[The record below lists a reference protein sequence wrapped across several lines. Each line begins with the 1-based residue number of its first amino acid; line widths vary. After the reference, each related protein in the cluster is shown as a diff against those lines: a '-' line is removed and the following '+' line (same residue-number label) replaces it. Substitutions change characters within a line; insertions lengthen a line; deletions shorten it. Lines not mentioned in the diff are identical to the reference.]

1 MKSFLKYLLATII
14 GVIIVNTFMLIICL
28 VMFISSISL
37 ISFTGSKSVT
47 VSDNSILKLSFR
59 DPIPDRASDNP
70 LQNLNIMSMSMNKQ
84 TGLNKILKYIEQAGK
99 DERIKGIYL
108 DLTEIK
114 SNFGALATIDE
125 IRTALLKFKENGK
138 FIYSYT
144 NLGYDQKSYYLATVA
159 DSIFV
164 NPETPLLLTGMS
176 ANVSFYKDLLKK
188 IGVQPEVIRVGKFK
202 SAVEPFIQDHM
213 SDANR
218 EQVQTYLNSLW
229 GNIIKGI
236 SETRDIPVEK
246 ITRLTNDFQVYP
258 AEDFVKEGFFD
269 GTVYEYEMLKKLNAA
284 CGISDSTQL
293 SMVTLEQYQKAVTP
307 TINLATDKIAVIYA
321 QGDIGFEQSAASIG
335 PELAQTIRKA
345 REDKN
350 VKAIVLR
357 VNSPG
362 GSALTSDIIWK
373 EVQLA
378 AQAKPLIASMGN
390 VAASGGYYISCAAD
404 TIVAD
409 PTTLTGS
416 IGIFGLLFSGEK
428 LIKDKLGI
436 NSDVVKTNDHSDFG
450 GGYPLPIPISDRP
463 MTAYERNVMQN
474 YINRGYDTFL
484 DRVSQGRHM
493 TKEAVN
499 EIAQGRVWTGEDA
512 LKIGLVDVL
521 GGLNDAIQIAATKA
535 GLTEYRITELPTER
549 NPLEDLLTNLTE
561 TVKAKIIKAELGE
574 FYDIYHSQ
582 KQLLK
587 INGMVARIPYDLTFN

>member
-1 MKSFLKYLLATII
+1 MKSFLKYLLATIVGI
-14 GVIIVNTFMLIICL
+14 IIVHVILFFVFIGLVGAITSFSSPTIEIKDNT
-28 VMFISSISL
+28 
-37 ISFTGSKSVT
+37 
-47 VSDNSILKLSFR
+47 ILKLSLKTA
-59 DPIPDRASDNP
+59 IPDRASENP
-70 LQNLNIMSMSMNKQ
+70 FQNFNLMIMSPEKQ
-84 TGLNKILKYIEQAGK
+84 IGLNKILEYIDNASK
-99 DERIKGIYL
+99 DSRIKGIYL
-108 DLTEIK
+108 DLTEIN

-125 IRTALLKFKENGK
+125 IRNALLRFKKSGK

-144 NLGYDQKSYYLATVA
+144 NLGYSQKSYYLATVA
-159 DSIFV
+159 DSVFV

-176 ANVSFYKDLLKK
+176 ANISFYKDLLKK

-202 SAVEPFIQDHM
+202 SAVEPYIETHM

-218 EQVQTYLNSLW
+218 EQAQTYLSSLW
-229 GNIIKGI
+229 GNIVKGI
-236 SETRDIPVEK
+236 SASRNIPVEK
-246 ITRLTNDFQVYP
+246 INQITDDFKIYP
-258 AEDFVKEGFFD
+258 TEEFVKEGFFD
-269 GTVYEYEMLKKLNAA
+269 GTLYENAMLDKLREA
-284 CGISDSTQL
+284 CGLTDDEKL
-293 SMVTLEQYQKAVTP
+293 SLTSFEDYTKATFPSV
-307 TINLATDKIAVIYA
+307 NFAADKIAVIYA
-321 QGDIGFEQSAASIG
+321 QGNIEFQQGPESIG
-335 PELAQTIRKA
+335 PELATTIRKA

-350 VKAIVLR
+350 IKAIVLR

-378 AQAKPLIASMGN
+378 AQTKPFIASMGN

-436 NSDVVKTNDHSDFG
+436 SSDVEKTNEHSDFG

-463 MTAYERNVMQN
+463 LTDYERNVMQT

-512 LKIGLVDVL
+512 LKLGLVDVL
-521 GGLNDAIQIAATKA
+521 GGLEDAIAIAANKA
-535 GLTEYRITELPTER
+535 GLNNYQITELPVER
-549 NPLEDLLTNLTE
+549 SPFEDILINFSQSIRTSIL
-561 TVKAKIIKAELGE
+561 KSELGD
-574 FYDIYHSQ
+574 FYDTYREQ
-582 KQLLK
+582 KELLK
-587 INGMVARIPYDLTFN
+587 IKGMVARIPYDLTFN

>member
-1 MKSFLKYLLATII
+1 MKSFLKYLLATIVGIIIVHIIMFFVFI
-14 GVIIVNTFMLIICL
+14 GVIGAIAS
-28 VMFISSISL
+28 ISSP
-37 ISFTGSKSVT
+37 T
-47 VSDNSILKLSFR
+47 VEIKDNTVLKLSFKNA
-59 DPIPDRASDNP
+59 IPDRASENP
-70 LQNLNIMSMSMNKQ
+70 LQNFDLMTLSPAKQ
-84 TGLNKILKYIEQAGK
+84 TGLNKILEYINNAST
-99 DERIKGIYL
+99 DARIKGIYL
-108 DLTEIK
+108 DLTEIN

-125 IRTALLKFKENGK
+125 IRNALLNFKKSGK
-138 FIYSYT
+138 FIYSYS
-144 NLGYDQKSYYLATVA
+144 NMGYSQKSYYLATVA
-159 DSIFV
+159 DSLFV

-176 ANVSFYKDLLKK
+176 ANISFYKDLLKK

-202 SAVEPFIQDHM
+202 AAVEPYIETHM

-229 GNIIKGI
+229 GNIVNGI
-236 SETRDIPVEK
+236 SASRNISEERINQ
-246 ITRLTNDFQVYP
+246 LTDDFNIYP
-258 AEDFVKEGFFD
+258 TEEFVKEGFFD
-269 GTVYEYEMLKKLNAA
+269 EAIYEDAMLRKLREA
-284 CGISDSTQL
+284 CGLTDEEKLAMTS
-293 SMVTLEQYQKAVTP
+293 LENYVNASFPAKNFP
-307 TINLATDKIAVIYA
+307 TDKIAVIYA
-321 QGDIGFEQSAASIG
+321 QGNIEFQQGPTSIG
-335 PELAQTIRKA
+335 PELATTIRKA

-404 TIVAD
+404 TIIAD

-416 IGIFGLLFSGEK
+416 IGIFGLLFSGET

-436 NSDVVKTNDHSDFG
+436 SSDVVKTNEHSDFG

-463 MTAYERNVMQN
+463 LTAYERNVMQN

-512 LKIGLVDVL
+512 LKIGLVDLL
-521 GGLNDAIQIAATKA
+521 GGLEDAIRIAADKA
-535 GLTEYRITELPTER
+535 GLSHYQISELPVER
-549 NPLEDLLTNLTE
+549 SAFEDILLNFSQSIRTRIL
-561 TVKAKIIKAELGE
+561 KSELGD
-574 FYDIYHSQ
+574 FYDTYREQ
-582 KQLLK
+582 KDLLK
-587 INGMVARIPYDLTFN
+587 IKGMVARIPYDLTFN